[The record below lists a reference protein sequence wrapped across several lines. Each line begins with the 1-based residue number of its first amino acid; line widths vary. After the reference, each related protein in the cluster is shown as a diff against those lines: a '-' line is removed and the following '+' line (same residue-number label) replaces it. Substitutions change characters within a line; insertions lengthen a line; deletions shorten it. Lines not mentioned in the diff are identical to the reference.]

1 MELSDFFQLSL
12 IGISQGC
19 GYALVAIGFVFIY
32 RATEIINFAHGELM
46 MLGAFM
52 ILTLAQIWGL
62 NFWLAAT
69 LGILSLGA
77 FGYLLDA
84 VVMRRVVG
92 ESQASIFI
100 LTVAIGLM
108 LRSLAGMIWGW
119 SPLSL
124 SVPFTNDFE
133 LGSIIVGMDR
143 LAIIAMTILL
153 CVVLY
158 LFFSKTRTGLAIQ
171 ASSQN
176 QLAAYYSRIPV
187 KKLIS
192 IVWAISAMVAAIAGM
207 MMAPVTQVDTGM
219 SAFGIKAFAGA
230 VVGGFGSIPGA
241 LLGCLLIGVAEPFLD
256 FLFPPFKGVY
266 AYIIM
271 LVVLFVKPEGLIPQ
285 TFTKKV

>member
-1 MELSDFFQLSL
+1 MEFTDIIQLSL

-32 RATEIINFAHGELM
+32 RATEIVNFAQGELM

-52 ILTLAQIWGL
+52 AFTFSQILGL
-62 NFWLAAT
+62 NFWLSAC
-69 LGILSLGA
+69 LSVLSLGI

-84 VVMRRVVG
+84 LVMRRMVG

-119 SPLSL
+119 SPMSL
-124 SVPFTNDFE
+124 DTPFLRNFNV
-133 LGSIIVGMDR
+133 GGVIVGTDR
-143 LAIIAMTILL
+143 LAIIVGTVII
-153 CVVLY
+153 CVSLY
-158 LFFSKTRTGLAIQ
+158 YFFSKTRTGLAIQ

-187 KKLIS
+187 KRLIS
-192 IVWAISAMVAAIAGM
+192 VVWAIAAMVAAIAGM

-219 SAFGIKAFAGA
+219 SAFGLKAFAGA

-256 FLFPPFKGVY
+256 FFFPPFKGVY
-266 AYIIM
+266 AYVIM
-271 LVVLFVKPEGLIPQ
+271 LVVLFIKPDGLIPQ

>member
-1 MELSDFFQLSL
+1 MEFADVVQLML

-19 GYALVAIGFVFIY
+19 AYALVAIGFVFIY
-32 RATEIINFAHGELM
+32 RATEIVNFAHGELM

-52 ILTLAQIWGL
+52 VLTFSQLLGL
-62 NFWLAAT
+62 NFWVSAA
-69 LGILSLGA
+69 LGILSLGV

-84 VVMRRVVG
+84 VVMRRMAG

-100 LTVAIGLM
+100 LTVAIGLI

-119 SPLSL
+119 SPLAL
-124 SVPFTNDFE
+124 EVPFLHDFNVA
-133 LGSIIVGMDR
+133 GIVVGMDR
-143 LAIIAMTILL
+143 IAVIVGTVVL
-153 CVVLY
+153 CVLLY
-158 LFFSKTRTGLAIQ
+158 AFFSRTSIGISIQ

-187 KKLIS
+187 KRLIS
-192 IVWAISAMVAAIAGM
+192 IVWAIAAMVAAFAGL

-219 SAFGIKAFAGA
+219 SAFGIKALAGA

-256 FLFPPFKGVY
+256 FLFPPLKGVY
-266 AYIIM
+266 AYAIM
-271 LVVLFVKPEGLIPQ
+271 LVVLFVKPDGLIPQ